1 MRVLQ
6 LFDCF
11 GRLGGRVVLFLGVFL
26 RHEPLI
32 SRILIVVVVMAL
44 RRARRLHDRARL
56 EVMTTWLVR
65 LPGVREARDTL
76 DCRGVRGAVGLLRL
90 RGHANSTNVLV
101 SVAAL
106 LVARVDSVL
115 LLEL

>member
-44 RRARRLHDRARL
+44 RRARRLHDRA
-56 EVMTTWLVR
+56 
-65 LPGVREARDTL
+65 
-76 DCRGVRGAVGLLRL
+76 
-90 RGHANSTNVLV
+90 
-101 SVAAL
+101 
-106 LVARVDSVL
+106 
-115 LLEL
+115 

>member
-1 MRVLQ
+1 
-6 LFDCF
+6 
-11 GRLGGRVVLFLGVFL
+11 
-26 RHEPLI
+26 
-32 SRILIVVVVMAL
+32 
-44 RRARRLHDRARL
+44 
-56 EVMTTWLVR
+56 MTTWLVR

-76 DCRGVRGAVGLLRL
+76 DCRGVRGAVCLLRL